1 MRILNTGPNHVHG
14 WIGDGGGG
22 GGHLSNKS
30 EFGWSWQQRNNFP
43 LRVERVENSK
53 FKFKVKGIM
62 ELDKT
67 TT

>member
-1 MRILNTGPNHVHG
+1 MCM
-14 WIGDGGGG
+14 GGLGRGG
-22 GGHLSNKS
+22 LSNKS
-30 EFGWSWQQRNNFP
+30 EFGWSWQQTNNFP

>member
-1 MRILNTGPNHVHG
+1 MCMGGLGT
-14 WIGDGGGG
+14 GGGG
-22 GGHLSNKS
+22 RHLSNKS